1 MNMSKTDKKK
11 KKRKRKYN
19 SSDLKV
25 IYNIIGL
32 EKCPWTPP
40 PRCFFRLTAKKTL
53 VRATGDITLI
63 YF

>member
-25 IYNIIGL
+25 IYNIIGKWAEFTINIYKIEQSYSQL
-32 EKCPWTPP
+32 PLLK
-40 PRCFFRLTAKKTL
+40 FR
-53 VRATGDITLI
+53 
-63 YF
+63 